1 MTALADAKALAPNP
15 TAKAAVAVKGSEY
28 LTLQNLLIGHA
39 NDMVILIKQMAQAL
53 RVRYRP
59 VMGGEKSAHRACE
72 AAGSS
77 RSDSLSR

>member
-39 NDMVILIKQMAQAL
+39 NDMVILIKQMIAL
-53 RVRYRP
+53 HPTSGDNTTLTALTR
-59 VMGGEKSAHRACE
+59 C
-72 AAGSS
+72 
-77 RSDSLSR
+77 